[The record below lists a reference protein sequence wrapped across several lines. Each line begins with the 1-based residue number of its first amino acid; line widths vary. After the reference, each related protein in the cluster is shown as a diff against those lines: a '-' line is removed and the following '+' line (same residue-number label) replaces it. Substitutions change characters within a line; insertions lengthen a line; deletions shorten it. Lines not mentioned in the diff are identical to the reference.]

1 MGEIKPLGSEKLSG
15 DDKLKRI
22 LELAYYQKPI
32 NENKTNKGS
41 ELIVDTKTSVFGI
54 VKEKDGYYVKKGLNE
69 SSLDYIGGMFMK
81 NKNRFHSYADA
92 FKRLEFLKGQE
103 QLNEATK
110 YILKNKTTNTEGAA
124 PAPTQELPAPAAIP
138 EPTTPTPD
146 GGAPVPDETSVVPDE
161 TAPEGEEDFGSDVQG
176 DPLKTI
182 QKLSGKLGQKLRE
195 YDDEIQSNDIK
206 YVINMVLS
214 AVDLE
219 KLESDDKDE
228 IVNKLEGEEDEY
240 GLGDEGG
247 MPSPDDEQGI
257 PEPEVDDHEDE
268 LGEIYSSLE
277 ELTNTDLDFGDDEKE
292 LDEYYLDDEYFN
304 DGKYFDDEDDD
315 DFDRKYN
322 SDNQVPEKSLGDIL
336 DELDEEDYID
346 NDIQF
351 DEEEQYQDED
361 YIDNDIQF
369 DEEEQYQDEDY
380 GTVSKNKRSH
390 SYSTFE
396 DDLNDILGITGDDE
410 QLDEYDDVLS
420 LNEIKN
426 LLRKKF
432 KK

>member
-15 DDKLKRI
+15 DEKLKRI
-22 LELAYYQKPI
+22 LELTYYQKPI

-41 ELIVDTKTSVFGI
+41 ELIVDSKTSVFGI
-54 VKEKDGYYVKKGLNE
+54 VKEKDGYFVKKGLNE
-69 SSLDYIGGMFMK
+69 SSLDYIGGLFMK

-110 YILKNKTTNTEGAA
+110 YVLKNKSTNTEAIA
-124 PAPTQELPAPAAIP
+124 PSPTQDTPDPMTMPEQPATPTPAPGPTAPVPDGTIP
-138 EPTTPTPD
+138 DDGTAPTPD
-146 GGAPVPDETSVVPDE
+146 GD
-161 TAPEGEEDFGSDVQG
+161 EDFGSDVQD

-195 YDDEIQSNDIK
+195 YDDEIKSNDIK

-247 MPSPDDEQGI
+247 MPSSDDEQGI

-268 LGEIYSSLE
+268 LGEVYSSLE
-277 ELTNTDLDFGDDEKE
+277 DLTNTDLDFGDDE
-292 LDEYYLDDEYFN
+292 F
-304 DGKYFDDEDDD
+304 FDD

-322 SDNQVPEKSLGDIL
+322 SDNEVPEKGLGDIL

-361 YIDNDIQF
+361 Y
-369 DEEEQYQDEDY
+369 

-390 SYSTFE
+390 NYSTFE
-396 DDLNDILGITGDDE
+396 DDLNDILGITGDNNQGNNDE
-410 QLDEYDDVLS
+410 SLS

-426 LLRKKF
+426 LIRKKF